1 MIKKLICANC
11 IRPHVVLE
19 LIITLFS
26 EERKVIIA
34 DVRWQR
40 MQDLISGMGG
50 KVWSCDINQ

>member
-1 MIKKLICANC
+1 MK
-11 IRPHVVLE
+11 PHVVLE